1 MGDEEQQ
8 ELIAPWDV
16 TEDEIAALVSGID
29 RSRIV
34 DLVKRTPHLQQ
45 HVFRG
50 FRPSRLPWDH
60 VPKRLARDA
69 HGDPGRVKMLIAKW
83 RESNRDLVDEVERIS
98 PDRIQEDVA
107 ELLAHRGVE
116 SKLQVLWALRLDD
129 REEVQR
135 ALEAGLATELTA
147 ETSELLSR
155 VEHNVLVAALKAAQ
169 TRATELDEKL
179 SEAGSTLEDNQRLL
193 QYKSIQLEA
202 LQAKIADLEEGRVQ
216 LLARADERAQVR
228 ETLEA
233 ELLAIQQQLAG
244 EKATNAELRKSVRD
258 LKTTLQIQIE
268 SSRQEETQQQLN
280 EALLTLEEER
290 RQTASLRLKLGR
302 LEQRLESA
310 YAKREE
316 ERERNDSFTQQ
327 LKKLEHAREVI
338 IEQKRELTRRLE
350 DLQSELD
357 SARRQLRDEAVH
369 EALEIL
375 PLSGLEDLW
384 MEEREA
390 VRDYLYALMGSLTA
404 EDETPSSD
412 LDKWELWFQWLERE
426 AALVR
431 EVLSGLQKEASSGSV
446 NSLRSAQQLLALRWY
461 LLEYTRQAV
470 LSALQ
475 ESVFPL

>member
-1 MGDEEQQ
+1 MNDATQQ
-8 ELIAPWDV
+8 EPTALWDM
-16 TEDEIAALVSGID
+16 TEDELAVLIFGIE
-29 RSRIV
+29 RQRIV
-34 DLVKRTPHLQQ
+34 ELVKHSSHLQQ
-45 HVFRG
+45 QVFRG
-50 FRPSRLPWDH
+50 FRPSRLPWDQ
-60 VPKRLARDA
+60 VPSRLAHDA
-69 HGDPGRVKMLIAKW
+69 YGDPGNIDTLIALW
-83 RESNRDLVDEVERIS
+83 VASNDDLLDEVKGIS
-98 PDRIQEDVA
+98 PDEIREGVA
-107 ELLAHRGVE
+107 ELLARHGVE

-129 REEVQR
+129 REGVQR
-135 ALEAGLATELTA
+135 ALEDGLADEIAA
-147 ETSELLSR
+147 ETSGLLSQVQR
-155 VEHNVLVAALKAAQ
+155 HVLVTQLEAAQ
-169 TRATELDEKL
+169 TEVAELQKEL
-179 SEAGSTLEDNQRLL
+179 MEAEAIREDNRRLL
-193 QYKSIQLEA
+193 LHKNEQLEA
-202 LQAKIADLEEGRVQ
+202 SRARVAELETDREH
-216 LLARADERAQVR
+216 LLARIAKQAGDQKQL
-228 ETLEA
+228 ET
-233 ELLAIQQQLAG
+233 ELLAVQQQLTEEQAI
-244 EKATNAELRKSVRD
+244 NAELHQSMRD
-258 LKTTLQIQIE
+258 LKATLQAQIE
-268 SSRQEETQQQLN
+268 SSRQEETQQRLN

-290 RQTASLRLKLGR
+290 KQTASLRLQVGR

-316 ERERNDSFTQQ
+316 ERERNDSLTQQ
-327 LKKLEHAREVI
+327 LEKLEHAREVI

-412 LDKWELWFQWLERE
+412 LDKWELWSQWLERE